1 MGKGWGAAVSCGHL
15 RTGDRMPASL
25 RFLRHGDHVS
35 SSRPPLRSSR
45 RPRRKRRIDVLYEG
59 FILIKQI
66 TSASLTVWRRGLGPL
81 PGRGLGSSCSST
93 PSRAALGHA
102 SRRAR
107 PRPSPSS
114 SDTHSGA
121 GDVRPRLPSTELPPA
136 CRQHTAQ
143 GRRPPGLRQAGPARG
158 SGVGAQLS
166 GPPPPKAPPREQDPR
181 ALRRHLSLPPHRHT
195 QALAHTLTRTHLYAN
210 GEDCQR
216 KRGAM
221 GRGQEN
227 RVRVHVCARVHVR
240 VCACAHACVCV
251 CTCVCVRVRVHVC
264 SCFHIS
270 VIP

>member
-1 MGKGWGAAVSCGHL
+1 MGKGRGAAVSCGHL

-45 RPRRKRRIDVLYEG
+45 RPRRKRRIDILYEG

-143 GRRPPGLRQAGPARG
+143 GGRPPGLRQAGPARG

-166 GPPPPKAPPREQDPR
+166 GPTASKSTAQRAGPPGPPETPLPPPTQT
-181 ALRRHLSLPPHRHT
+181 HT
-195 QALAHTLTRTHLYAN
+195 GTRTHTHTHTPV
-210 GEDCQR
+210 R
-216 KRGAM
+216 KRG
-221 GRGQEN
+221 GLSKKKRGHGSWTGEP
-227 RVRVHVCARVHVR
+227 RACARVCVRVCTCVCACVHVR
-240 VCACAHACVCV
+240 VCVCA
-251 CTCVCVRVRVHVC
+251 RVHVC